1 MDDEYAAQHDPE
13 LREIYTPEGITFDS
27 KDVGE
32 IGSAMEVLTG
42 VDLDLAYSSEKLV
55 NLDKLL
61 MHVMASENDLEAMAL
76 DNNNSSIILIEKAF
90 VFDFLSGFLDSEV
103 RELDNFMAALQAV
116 IVDARQKLSVF
127 GHLTE
132 LFFVMEDK
140 LHDSEEL
147 LKQSREQVLEISM
160 QSAKLQRTLLA
171 FKHNDW
177 KYDKGTGLSENGEV
191 VANMDEKPK
200 MHMVELKRHILRMLE
215 KSLGRELVLEKKL
228 SEFKQNEED
237 LKLKLRLTEE
247 VSFCMEEAA
256 EVVWGRFLEAENASE
271 VLMGISKEL
280 VGRLQ
285 ILQFSLNGSMQRED
299 EAKCTLLD
307 CMEQLK
313 RGETALK
320 KFETRNAEL
329 ITDNSQVCALREKV
343 KSLEE
348 QLKESNSQLKNANDA
363 NEVKEEQLRE
373 MENIIETLKE
383 NVYIAESRVESGEAK
398 ITQLTETNM
407 ELNEELSFLKNT
419 NDSNTKKMSL
429 VEKQLRELEI
439 QLQHA
444 RASSEASQE
453 QQNMLYSAI
462 WDMETLIE
470 ELKSKVSK
478 AEIKTENAEEQC
490 IILSE
495 TNLELNKEITFLR
508 TKIESLETCLDE
520 ANDAKAASAKDVN
533 VKTKLIMDMVMQLA
547 MERERIH
554 KQLSSLAEANKI
566 LAAKLQKQER
576 IASASIH
583 EHGGTHDKVFIS
595 STHGPTNATCGE
607 ASEAAVGE
615 SSNCRIFEVDESSK
629 EAPVCEIDE
638 VGSSVST
645 NSATNVVQKLD
656 LEREVE
662 AMEPNG
668 PNQMY
673 VSMAI
678 IVLLLSLLASY
689 LFHKNSI
696 LFNVET

>member
-237 LKLKLRLTEE
+237 LKLKLRLTEQ

-299 EAKCTLLD
+299 EAKWTLLD

-348 QLKESNSQLKNANDA
+348 QLKESNSHLKNANDA

-576 IASASIH
+576 IASASIR
-583 EHGGTHDKVFIS
+583 EHGGTHDNVFIS
-595 STHGPTNATCGE
+595 STHGPTNPTCGE